1 MEKIQKFREDFA
13 KIEAAT
19 EIDNFDELLRI
30 FSKNEEKVSFN
41 LFRTFKCSNSSIFKA
56 MKSKSSS
63 SKSPS

>member
-30 FSKNEEKVSFN
+30 FSKNEEKVILA
-41 LFRTFKCSNSSIFKA
+41 LFRTFKCSNS
-56 MKSKSSS
+56 
-63 SKSPS
+63 